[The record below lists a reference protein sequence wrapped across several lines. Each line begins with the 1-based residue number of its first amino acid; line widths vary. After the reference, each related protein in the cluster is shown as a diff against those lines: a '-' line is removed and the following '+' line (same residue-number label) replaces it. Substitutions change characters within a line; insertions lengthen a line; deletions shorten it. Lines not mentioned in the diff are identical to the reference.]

1 MDHKSTRNGSQW
13 KDNKLWTGHLLLLWC
28 QLMAKG
34 DSECSS
40 HNLTPHFAGT
50 ERVPLG
56 LRQTGGAA
64 ISAIIPASRTI
75 ARGWGSW
82 RTPSQPSRSTQ
93 WKSGTHG
100 GTRARGSRRVASGR
114 TAQLWTIVKGE
125 GKEEEKKGEWGNCSS
140 RTNTTNLQAA
150 WWPCCYWTNYQ
161 LLTPGQALI
170 INKHVLK

>member
-1 MDHKSTRNGSQW
+1 
-13 KDNKLWTGHLLLLWC
+13 
-28 QLMAKG
+28 MAKG

-40 HNLTPHFAGT
+40 HNLTPHLAGT

-100 GTRARGSRRVASGR
+100 GTRARGSWRVASGR
-114 TAQLWTIVKGE
+114 TAQLWTIVKGGGE
-125 GKEEEKKGEWGNCSS
+125 GGGEEGGVRELFLKDKHDQPSS
-140 RTNTTNLQAA
+140 CLVTMLLLNQLSTSDPRSGTHHQQACFEIKPTTG
-150 WWPCCYWTNYQ
+150 WS
-161 LLTPGQALI
+161 
-170 INKHVLK
+170 KR

>member
-1 MDHKSTRNGSQW
+1 
-13 KDNKLWTGHLLLLWC
+13 
-28 QLMAKG
+28 MAKG

-125 GKEEEKKGEWGNCSS
+125 VKEEEKKGGVRELFLKDKHDQPSS
-140 RTNTTNLQAA
+140 CLVTMLLLN
-150 WWPCCYWTNYQ
+150 Q
-161 LLTPGQALI
+161 LSTSDPPVR
-170 INKHVLK
+170 HSSSTSMF